1 MHSYRMYL
9 HVAEYAHIC
18 KICICQIP
26 IDQLWER
33 GKYVC
38 SRSKD
43 VTDLAKKRKMWIVC
57 EFIQESKDINYTYE
71 GKSLVHIGNSGNY
84 ESTQGTLLALVSTSS
99 TIRGLLYLAISSCCS
114 LSILSNCSI
123 MSSSLT

>member
-1 MHSYRMYL
+1 MGEGEIGVFQELGCDGS
-9 HVAEYAHIC
+9 
-18 KICICQIP
+18 
-26 IDQLWER
+26 
-33 GKYVC
+33 GKE
-38 SRSKD
+38 K
-43 VTDLAKKRKMWIVC
+43 KMWIVC

-71 GKSLVHIGNSGNY
+71 GKSLVHIGDSGNY